1 MILKLL
7 GNGALHKS
15 HKLCLYS
22 TSTEKTPLHGSYH
35 WLAERSLSLATL
47 SLIVLSP
54 LSSLTPLLN
63 LGLSITLPLHSHFGF
78 SAIITDY
85 LPQRKYPI
93 SHPLARGALWT
104 TTGLCMYGLWLFNTK
119 DIGIIE
125 GIKNVWTAK
134 QFMGRGEGED
144 CDLTFYCDY

>member
-7 GNGALHKS
+7 GNRALHES
-15 HKLCLYS
+15 YKLRLYS
-22 TSTEKTPLHGSYH
+22 AITEKTPLDGSYH
-35 WLAERSLSLATL
+35 WLAERSLSFATL
-47 SLIVLSP
+47 SLIILSP

-85 LPQRKYPI
+85 IPQRKYPI
-93 SHPLARGALWT
+93 SHPLARGTLWA

-125 GIKNVWTAK
+125 GVKSTWTAK
-134 QFMGRGEGED
+134 QFMRREWEGRPII
-144 CDLTFYCDY
+144 